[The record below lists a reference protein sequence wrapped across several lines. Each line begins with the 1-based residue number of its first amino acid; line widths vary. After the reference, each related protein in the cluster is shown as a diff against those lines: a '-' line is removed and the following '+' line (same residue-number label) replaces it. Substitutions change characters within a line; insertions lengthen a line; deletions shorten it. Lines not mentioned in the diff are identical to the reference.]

1 MTNIEIIVNEAIQNK
16 IYTKEEVIERIKE
29 CGELPLHTFQAWKS
43 KGYAVKKGEKATI
56 VTKLWKYKTYTVKNK
71 QGEEE
76 ERTKCYLFK
85 AYLFTENQV
94 EEIKKAA

>member
-16 IYTKEEVIERIKE
+16 LYTKEEVLERIEK

-43 KGYAVKKGEKATI
+43 KGYVVKKGEKATI
-56 VTKLWKYKTYTVKNK
+56 VTKLWKYKTFTVKNK

-76 ERTKCYLFK
+76 ERTKCYLYP
-85 AYLFTENQV
+85 AYLFTEAQV
-94 EEIKKAA
+94 ERIEKTA